1 MSKSVEEIKKS
12 CDGKVKTEITKFY
25 PIGRTSNKSFSG
37 TFEGNTKTISN
48 LTIDMTNETNYSDK
62 NYVGLFGYS
71 KGTIK
76 GLTLDNVDIKGGMD
90 IGGLTGYLEGGTVS
104 EVILKGT
111 IEGDRY
117 IGGITGGRNYEGKI
131 SSVIVNANVT
141 GNDYAAPISSIGSN
155 IDGAIVEGGNI
166 SGELN
171 SNGNINNFYY
181 IDGVTAK
188 KYFYAT
194 KIDKQYLHNLSYY
207 SQLKDSSGNPI
218 IETEATGDVNG
229 TGYVFGYDSNNNII
243 IERKN

>member
-12 CDGKVKTEITKFY
+12 CDGKVKTKITKFY

-62 NYVGLFGYS
+62 DYVGLFGYS
-71 KGTIK
+71 NGNIK
-76 GLTLDNVDIKGGMD
+76 GLNVKDILVKGQNNV
-90 IGGLTGYLEGGTVS
+90 GGLVGYQDKGNIS
-104 EVILKGT
+104 EIILSGT
-111 IEGDRY
+111 IEGNNDV
-117 IGGITGGRNYEGKI
+117 GGITGYKKNGTIKSIILNENIIHSNNYGDAVA
-131 SSVIVNANVT
+131 SNGYNVDGVIIES
-141 GNDYAAPISSIGSN
+141 GNIQGALNMGPYSSN
-155 IDGAIVEGGNI
+155 I
-166 SGELN
+166 
-171 SNGNINNFYY
+171 YY
-181 IDGVTAK
+181 LDGVISI
-188 KYFYAT
+188 YDSSAT